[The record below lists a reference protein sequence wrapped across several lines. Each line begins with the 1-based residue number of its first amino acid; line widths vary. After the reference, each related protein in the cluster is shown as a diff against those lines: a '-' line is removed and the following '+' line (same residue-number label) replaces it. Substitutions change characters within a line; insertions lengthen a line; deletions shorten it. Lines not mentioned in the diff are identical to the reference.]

1 MPIKERRTKIL
12 LLLFLIPSLSAEAL
26 AEADVNFDLV
36 ELTPTLQNIFDLSL
50 NQKTKG
56 TISGMIREGVIEKG
70 NQIHQK
76 TEDRIQMTDD
86 RRQNSDVQS
95 SDLSDFRSPSSDFSE
110 KNKYRLTEKGYRA
123 LCLEFPFFRFVKEEW
138 DGRWRVISYEIPET
152 KRQIRDRF
160 RREMRGWGLG
170 PWHRSFWL
178 TPHPIIGNLKDL
190 VYGREEEKYIQAF
203 ESTHIFGDLNLLVE
217 KVWQKSE
224 LDKKYRELFKKWH
237 TILSAGKTNEQKM
250 KEIIGSYVEILRLD
264 PGLPESLVGKKWI
277 GFEAFSIFK
286 EVRGI
291 LLK

>member
-1 MPIKERRTKIL
+1 LTTTFSSVKVYLNMPIKERRTKIL

-26 AEADVNFDLV
+26 AKADVNFDFI
-36 ELTPTLQNIFDLSL
+36 EITPTLQKIFDLSL

-56 TISGMIREGVIEKG
+56 TLSGMMKEGSIEKS
-70 NQIHQK
+70 NQQSVVSDQQQTDQIKTDNRLLK
-76 TEDRIQMTDD
+76 TENR
-86 RRQNSDVQS
+86 
-95 SDLSDFRSPSSDFSE
+95 
-110 KNKYRLTEKGYRA
+110 YRLTEKGYRA

-152 KRQIRDRF
+152 KREIRDRF

-178 TPHPIIGNLKDL
+178 TPHPIIENLKNL

-203 ESTHIFGDLNLLVE
+203 ESTHVFGDLNLLVE
-217 KVWQKSE
+217 KVWRKSE

-264 PGLPESLVGKKWI
+264 PGLPESLIGKKWI